1 MTDLILVR
9 HGETIWHAENRY
21 AGRSDID
28 LTPRGLEQA
37 AGLTRWAE
45 TAGLSGIWASDL
57 SRARRTAEGCAE
69 ATGHE
74 LMIDPRLRELDFG
87 EGEGLTGAE
96 MEAAF
101 PEARKAF
108 QTDPAASPL
117 PGGEDPFKAA
127 ERFVQCLYDIA
138 EEQPNGR
145 VLVVAHTTAIRLSL
159 CRLLGIPLGE
169 YRRVFPSLR
178 NCALTTI
185 RLQGQQAGLLEYNAT
200 AGPLTEPSVAG
211 PPAASPAS
219 SPNQT

>member
-37 AGLTRWAE
+37 SRLARWAGTAGLT
-45 TAGLSGIWASDL
+45 GIWASDL

-69 ATGHE
+69 ATGQE
-74 LMIDPRLRELDFG
+74 LKIDPRLRELDFG
-87 EGEGLTGAE
+87 DGEGLTGAE
-96 MEAAF
+96 MEAKF

-127 ERFVQCLYDIA
+127 ERFVQCLHAMA
-138 EEQPNGR
+138 EEQPDGR
-145 VLVVAHTTAIRLSL
+145 FLVVAHTTAIRLAL

-185 RLQGQQAGLLEYNAT
+185 RLEGQQAGLLEYNT
-200 AGPLTEPSVAG
+200 MVGPLTEASAG
-211 PPAASPAS
+211 EPPAASPAS
-219 SPNQT
+219 